1 MMPLNRTLEE
11 DYDDVVAGDRSV
23 DSYTYGTDTIT
34 IDLND
39 LNEDVNMTDF
49 SVTSVPGVGSLPND
63 FYITTN
69 TNSDLDLDFS
79 NIVLST
85 PHEDFCEYIGL
96 DKEQSV
102 EDFQDMCER
111 YPSLQKALEQ
121 FTNTYNLVKDDW
133 QTERKK

>member
-1 MMPLNRTLEE
+1 MSKQHDIAATTYAVENK
-11 DYDDVVAGDRSV
+11 YVDDC
-23 DSYTYGTDTIT
+23 IT
-34 IDLND
+34 ID

-49 SVTSVPGVGSLPND
+49 APSVTSVPGVGALPSD
-63 FYITTN
+63 FYVTTN
-69 TNSDLDLDFS
+69 SNYDLSMADV
-79 NIVLST
+79 VLST

-133 QTERKK
+133 QTERNK

>member
-1 MMPLNRTLEE
+1 MMQSNKTLEE
-11 DYDDVVAGDRSV
+11 AYDDVVAGDRTV
-23 DSYTYGTDTIT
+23 DSYTYNNDVIT

-39 LNEDVNMTDF
+39 LNEDVNMT
-49 SVTSVPGVGSLPND
+49 GVGNLPND
-63 FYITTN
+63 FYVTTN
-69 TNSDLDLDFS
+69 SNYDLSMADV
-79 NIVLST
+79 VLST

-133 QTERKK
+133 QTERNK

>member
-1 MMPLNRTLEE
+1 MQSNRTLEE
-11 DYDDVVAGDRSV
+11 DYDEVVAGDRSI

-34 IDLND
+34 IDLNN

-49 SVTSVPGVGSLPND
+49 SVTSMPGVGALPND

-69 TNSDLDLDFS
+69 TNLDYDLNFSD
-79 NIVLST
+79 IVLST
-85 PHEDFCEYIGL
+85 PHEDFSEYIGL

-133 QTERKK
+133 QTEKKK

>member
-1 MMPLNRTLEE
+1 MQSNKTLEE
-11 DYDDVVAGDRSV
+11 AYDDVVAGDRTV
-23 DSYTYGTDTIT
+23 DSYTYNNDVIT

-39 LNEDVNMTDF
+39 LNEDVNMT
-49 SVTSVPGVGSLPND
+49 GVGNLPSD
-63 FYITTN
+63 FYVTTN
-69 TNSDLDLDFS
+69 SNYDLSMADV
-79 NIVLST
+79 VLST

-133 QTERKK
+133 QTERNK

>member
-1 MMPLNRTLEE
+1 MMQSNKTLEE
-11 DYDDVVAGDRSV
+11 AYDDVVAGDRTV
-23 DSYTYGTDTIT
+23 DSYTYNNDVIT

-39 LNEDVNMTDF
+39 LNEDVNMT
-49 SVTSVPGVGSLPND
+49 GVGNLPND
-63 FYITTN
+63 FYVTTN
-69 TNSDLDLDFS
+69 SNYDLSMADV
-79 NIVLST
+79 VLST

-111 YPSLQKALEQ
+111 YPSLQTALEQ

-133 QTERKK
+133 QTERNK